1 MNDAITENTCPAEE
15 VAAYLDGELS
25 VAGQEQF
32 EGHLA
37 SCVNCSTEL
46 RRQRQLLCTLD
57 AAFTQSSRFDLPQD
71 FTRVVAAHAE
81 SDLSGVHNKS
91 ERRRALQLCVI
102 LALAA
107 FALLGAASSTVV
119 LQPARRFFHIVALVF
134 DLIWQTL
141 YDAAMGV
148 GIILRMI
155 GRAALMSPY
164 GLGMLLTITFLIAI
178 SLLPRLI
185 ANYHRKQIIE

>member
-1 MNDAITENTCPAEE
+1 MSEAISENPCLAEDI
-15 VAAYLDGELS
+15 AAYLDGELS
-25 VAGQEQF
+25 VAAQEQF

-37 SCVNCSTEL
+37 SCANCSDEL

-81 SDLSGVHNKS
+81 NNLSGVRNKS
-91 ERRRALQLCVI
+91 ERRRALQLCAV

-107 FALLGAASSTVV
+107 FALLGAASSAVV
-119 LQPARRFFHIVALVF
+119 FQPARRLVQIIALVF
-134 DLIWQTL
+134 DLFWQTL
-141 YDAAMGV
+141 YDAAVGV

-164 GLGMLLTITFLIAI
+164 GIGMLLTITFLIAI

>member
-1 MNDAITENTCPAEE
+1 MNDAISENTCLAEDI
-15 VAAYLDGELS
+15 AAYLDGELS
-25 VAGQEQF
+25 VAAQEHF
-32 EGHLA
+32 ERHLA
-37 SCVNCSTEL
+37 SCADCSGEL

-91 ERRRALQLCVI
+91 ERRRAFQLCAM

-107 FALLGAASSTVV
+107 FALLGAASSPVV
-119 LQPARRFFHIVALVF
+119 FQPARRFFHIIALVF

-141 YDAAMGV
+141 YDAAVGV

-155 GRAALMSPY
+155 GRAVLMSPY